1 MILGKPHHT
10 GPGHHTREGLRYNF
24 RDKFPLKSLVCI
36 GVDCTTPPSVPPCAR
51 PLRPSV
57 SRKFLNHVRGSEMVE
72 KGRDFEKK
80 DAGTIEYVL
89 DLEAGGE
96 ETFEVEY
103 VRHDLW

>member
-1 MILGKPHHT
+1 
-10 GPGHHTREGLRYNF
+10 
-24 RDKFPLKSLVCI
+24 
-36 GVDCTTPPSVPPCAR
+36 
-51 PLRPSV
+51 
-57 SRKFLNHVRGSEMVE
+57 MVE